1 MGISMRVKNK
11 MLRFLFFCIFFNLIS
26 CSLVGP
32 DYKRPDINLPNTYHQ
47 EINKDNVLTD
57 LNMWWKL
64 YQDPA
69 LNELMD
75 KALVKNTDINAA
87 IARVEESDAYLKEI
101 DAALLP
107 EVNLTSQA
115 SRTKST
121 TTGATT
127 FGRPI
132 KKDYLIRVG
141 TSFEL
146 DFWGKLRRAKES
158 ARAEYLASQF
168 SKDTVE
174 LTLQSLL
181 ASNYLLLR
189 STDSQILAL
198 KANVKYREENLALT
212 KKRLEGGLVSALDV
226 HQAEAAFNNLS
237 AQLSDVMRQRE
248 IIFNQLAVLSGDM
261 NLVISEL
268 TIDTLIT
275 PPTPPS
281 GLPSSLLEAR
291 PDVREAE
298 QMMIAANANIGVA
311 KAALFPTISL
321 TANFG
326 AQSAALSNL
335 NKSGSDIWGAG
346 LGLSLPIFDSGRVRA
361 KIDQATAKQKQALSY
376 YESSV
381 QNAFKEVNNALV
393 SLKEYTEQENDLKL
407 TQDAAK
413 KAMGIAS
420 NRYKAG
426 YSSYM
431 EYLDAQR
438 VFNDASIAYIQK
450 RQLRLMASVEL
461 FKSLGGGWQSQIQ

>member
-1 MGISMRVKNK
+1 

-47 EINKDNVLTD
+47 EINKDNVPTD

-291 PDVREAE
+291 PDIREAE
-298 QMMIAANANIGVA
+298 QWMIAANANIGVA

>member
-1 MGISMRVKNK
+1 MRVKNK
-11 MLRFLFFCIFFNLIS
+11 MLRFLLFCVFSSLIS

-32 DYKRPDINLPNTYHQ
+32 DYKRPEINLPSTYHQ
-47 EINKDNVLTD
+47 EINKDNVVTD

-75 KALVKNTDINAA
+75 KALIKNTDIAAA
-87 IARVEESDAYLKEI
+87 IARVEESDAYLKEVG
-101 DAALLP
+101 AALLP
-107 EVNLTSQA
+107 EINLNSIA
-115 SRTKST
+115 ARTRVTTNST
-121 TTGATT
+121 PKLTTGL
-127 FGRPI
+127 R
-132 KKDYLIRVG
+132 KDYLVRLG

-158 ARAEYLASQF
+158 ARAEYLASRF

-174 LTLQSLL
+174 LSLESLL

-189 STDSQILAL
+189 SIDSQILAL
-198 KANVKYREENLALT
+198 KANVKYREENLTLT
-212 KKRLEGGLVSALDV
+212 KKRLESGLVSALDL

-237 AQLSDVMRQRE
+237 AQLSDLMRQRE
-248 IIFNQLAVLSGDM
+248 IVFNQLTMLSGDM
-261 NLVISEL
+261 NLVIPEMTL
-268 TIDTLIT
+268 DALIT

-281 GLPSSLLEAR
+281 GLPSSLLESR

-298 QMMIAANANIGVA
+298 QMMIAANANIGIA

-321 TANFG
+321 TANLG
-326 AQSAALSNL
+326 AESAALNNL
-335 NKSGSDIWGAG
+335 NKSGSSIWGGG
-346 LGLSLPIFDSGRVRA
+346 LGLSLPIFDAGRIRS
-361 KIDQATAKQKQALSY
+361 KIDQVTAKQKEALSY
-376 YESSV
+376 YESAI

-413 KAMGIAS
+413 KAMDIAS

-426 YSSYM
+426 YSSYLD
-431 EYLDAQR
+431 YLDAQR
-438 VFNDASIAYIQK
+438 VYNDASIAYIQK
-450 RQLRLMASVEL
+450 RQLRLIASVEL

>member
-1 MGISMRVKNK
+1 MKII
-11 MLRFLFFCIFFNLIS
+11 FLILLILITS
-26 CSLVGP
+26 CTLIGP
-32 DYKRPDINLPNTYHQ
+32 DYKRPEISLPNTFHQ
-47 EINKDNVLTD
+47 EVNKENVVTD

-75 KALVKNTDINAA
+75 KALVKNTDINTA

-127 FGRPI
+127 YGKPI
-132 KKDYLIRVG
+132 KKDYLIRLG

-158 ARAEYLASQF
+158 ARAEYIASRF

-198 KANVKYREENLALT
+198 KANVKYREENLVLT
-212 KKRLEGGLVSALDV
+212 KKRLEGGLVSALDF

-248 IIFNQLAVLSGDM
+248 IIFNQLTVLSGDM
-261 NLVISEL
+261 NLVIPEL
-268 TIDTLIT
+268 TIDALIT
-275 PPTPPS
+275 PPIPPA

-321 TANFG
+321 TANFI
-326 AQSAALSNL
+326 ADYWDDL
-335 NKSGSDIWGAG
+335 
-346 LGLSLPIFDSGRVRA
+346 
-361 KIDQATAKQKQALSY
+361 Y
-376 YESSV
+376 Y
-381 QNAFKEVNNALV
+381 
-393 SLKEYTEQENDLKL
+393 
-407 TQDAAK
+407 
-413 KAMGIAS
+413 
-420 NRYKAG
+420 
-426 YSSYM
+426 
-431 EYLDAQR
+431 
-438 VFNDASIAYIQK
+438 
-450 RQLRLMASVEL
+450 
-461 FKSLGGGWQSQIQ
+461 

>member
-1 MGISMRVKNK
+1 MMK
-11 MLRFLFFCIFFNLIS
+11 RFLSFFILLNLIS
-26 CSLVGP
+26 CTLIGP
-32 DYKRPDINLPNTYHQ
+32 DYKRPEINLPNAYHQ
-47 EINKDNVLTD
+47 ELDKENFVTD
-57 LNMWWKL
+57 LNNWWKL
-64 YQDPA
+64 YEDPV

-75 KALVKNTDINAA
+75 KALIKNTDINAA
-87 IARVEESDAYLKEI
+87 IARLEESDAYLKEVG
-101 DAALLP
+101 AALLP
-107 EVNLTSQA
+107 EVDLTSQA

-121 TTGATT
+121 TTGAITNPK
-127 FGRPI
+127 PI
-132 KKDYLIRVG
+132 RKDYLIRLG

-158 ARAEYLASQF
+158 ARAEFLASQF
-168 SKDTVE
+168 SKDTVV

-189 STDSQILAL
+189 SIDSQIVAL
-198 KANVKYREENLALT
+198 KANVKYREENLTLT
-212 KKRLEGGLVSALDV
+212 KKRLESGLVSALDV

-237 AQLSDVMRQRE
+237 AQLSDLIRQRE
-248 IIFNQLAVLSGDM
+248 IIFNQLTVLSGDM
-261 NLVISEL
+261 NLVIPDV
-268 TIDTLIT
+268 TMDALIT

-281 GLPSSLLEAR
+281 GLPSSLLESR

-335 NKSGSDIWGAG
+335 NKSGSDIWGGG
-346 LGLSLPIFDSGRVRA
+346 LGLSLPIFDSGRVRS
-361 KIDQATAKQKQALSY
+361 KIDQATAKQKEALSY
-376 YESSV
+376 YESSI

-407 TQDAAK
+407 TQEAAK
-413 KAMGIAS
+413 KAMDIAS

-426 YSSYM
+426 YSSYL

-461 FKSLGGGWQSQIQ
+461 FKSLGGGWQSQAQ

>member
-1 MGISMRVKNK
+1 MMKQF
-11 MLRFLFFCIFFNLIS
+11 LLFFIFLNLFS

-32 DYKRPDINLPNTYHQ
+32 DYKRPEINLPNTYHQ
-47 EINKDNVLTD
+47 EVDKENVVTD
-57 LNMWWKL
+57 LNNWWKL
-64 YQDPA
+64 YQDPV

-75 KALVKNTDINAA
+75 KALIKNTDINAA
-87 IARVEESDAYLKEI
+87 IARLEESDAYLKEVG
-101 DAALLP
+101 AALLP
-107 EVNLTSQA
+107 EVDLTSQA

-121 TTGATT
+121 TTGAITNPK
-127 FGRPI
+127 PI
-132 KKDYLIRVG
+132 RKDYLIRLG

-168 SKDTVE
+168 SKDTVV

-189 STDSQILAL
+189 SIDSQIVAL
-198 KANVKYREENLALT
+198 KANVKYREENLTLT
-212 KKRLEGGLVSALDV
+212 KKRLESGLVSALDV

-237 AQLSDVMRQRE
+237 AQLSDLIRQRE
-248 IIFNQLAVLSGDM
+248 IIFNQLTVLSGDM
-261 NLVISEL
+261 NLVIPDV
-268 TIDTLIT
+268 TMDALIT

-281 GLPSSLLEAR
+281 GLPSSLLESR

-335 NKSGSDIWGAG
+335 NKSGSDIWGGG
-346 LGLSLPIFDSGRVRA
+346 LGLSLPIFDSGRVRS
-361 KIDQATAKQKQALSY
+361 KIDQATAKQKEALSY
-376 YESSV
+376 YESSI

-413 KAMGIAS
+413 KAMDIAS

-426 YSSYM
+426 YSSYL

-461 FKSLGGGWQSQIQ
+461 FKSLGGGWQSQAQ

>member
-1 MGISMRVKNK
+1 MRVKNK
-11 MLRFLFFCIFFNLIS
+11 MLRFLLFCVFSSLIS

-32 DYKRPDINLPNTYHQ
+32 DYKRPEINLPSTYHQ
-47 EINKDNVLTD
+47 EINKDNVVTD
-57 LNMWWKL
+57 LNVWWKL

-75 KALVKNTDINAA
+75 KALIKNTDIAAA
-87 IARVEESDAYLKEI
+87 IARVEESDAYLKEVG
-101 DAALLP
+101 AALLP
-107 EVNLTSQA
+107 EINLNSIA
-115 SRTKST
+115 ARTRVTTNST
-121 TTGATT
+121 PKLTTGL
-127 FGRPI
+127 R
-132 KKDYLIRVG
+132 KDYLVRLG

-158 ARAEYLASQF
+158 ARAEYLASRF

-174 LTLQSLL
+174 LSLESLL

-189 STDSQILAL
+189 SIDSQILAL
-198 KANVKYREENLALT
+198 KANVKYREENLTLT
-212 KKRLEGGLVSALDV
+212 KKRLESGLVSALDL

-237 AQLSDVMRQRE
+237 AQLSDLMRQRE
-248 IIFNQLAVLSGDM
+248 IVFNQLTMLSGDM
-261 NLVISEL
+261 NLVIPETTL
-268 TIDTLIT
+268 DALIT

-281 GLPSSLLEAR
+281 GLPSSLLESR

-298 QMMIAANANIGVA
+298 QMMIAANANIGIA

-321 TANFG
+321 TANLG
-326 AQSAALSNL
+326 AESAALSNL
-335 NKSGSDIWGAG
+335 NKSGSSIWGGG
-346 LGLSLPIFDSGRVRA
+346 LGLSLPIFDAGRIRS
-361 KIDQATAKQKQALSY
+361 KIDQVTAKQKEALSY
-376 YESSV
+376 YESAI

-413 KAMGIAS
+413 KAMDIAS

-426 YSSYM
+426 YSSYLD
-431 EYLDAQR
+431 YLDAQR
-438 VFNDASIAYIQK
+438 VYNDASIAYIQK
-450 RQLRLMASVEL
+450 RQLRLIASVEL

>member
-1 MGISMRVKNK
+1 MM
-11 MLRFLFFCIFFNLIS
+11 RFLFFCIFFSLIS

-32 DYKRPDINLPNTYHQ
+32 DYKRPEINLPNSYHQ

-132 KKDYLIRVG
+132 KKDYLIRLG

-189 STDSQILAL
+189 STDSQILVL

-413 KAMGIAS
+413 KAMDIAS

>member
-1 MGISMRVKNK
+1 MKQF
-11 MLRFLFFCIFFNLIS
+11 LLFFIFLNLFS

-32 DYKRPDINLPNTYHQ
+32 DYKRPEINLPNTYHQ
-47 EINKDNVLTD
+47 EVDRENVVTD
-57 LNMWWKL
+57 LNNWWKL
-64 YQDPA
+64 YQDPV

-75 KALVKNTDINAA
+75 KALIKNTDINAA
-87 IARVEESDAYLKEI
+87 IARLEESDAYLKEVG
-101 DAALLP
+101 AALLP
-107 EVNLTSQA
+107 EVDLTSQT

-121 TTGATT
+121 TTGAIANPK
-127 FGRPI
+127 PI
-132 KKDYLIRVG
+132 RKDYLIRLG

-168 SKDTVE
+168 SKDTVV

-189 STDSQILAL
+189 SIDSQIVAL
-198 KANVKYREENLALT
+198 KANVKCRGENLTLT
-212 KKRLEGGLVSALDV
+212 KKRLESGLVSALDV

-237 AQLSDVMRQRE
+237 AQLSDLIRQRE
-248 IIFNQLAVLSGDM
+248 IIFNQLTVLSGDM
-261 NLVISEL
+261 NLVIPDV
-268 TIDTLIT
+268 TMDALIT

-281 GLPSSLLEAR
+281 GLPSSLLESR

-335 NKSGSDIWGAG
+335 NKSGSDIWGGG
-346 LGLSLPIFDSGRVRA
+346 LGLSLPIFDAGRVRS
-361 KIDQATAKQKQALSY
+361 KIDQATAKQKEALSY
-376 YESSV
+376 YESSI

-407 TQDAAK
+407 TQEAAK
-413 KAMGIAS
+413 KAMDIAS

-426 YSSYM
+426 YSSYL

-461 FKSLGGGWQSQIQ
+461 FKSLGGGWQSQAQ

>member
-1 MGISMRVKNK
+1 MRSIKK
-11 MLRFLFFCIFFNLIS
+11 IFLFTLLSISGCTLI
-26 CSLVGP
+26 GR
-32 DYKRPDINLPNTYHQ
+32 DYKRPEINLPSSYHQ
-47 EINKDNVLTD
+47 EINKDNVVAD

-75 KALVKNTDINAA
+75 KALVKNTDIAAA
-87 IARVEESDAYLKEI
+87 IARVEESDAYLKEVG
-101 DAALLP
+101 AALLP
-107 EVNLTSQA
+107 EVDLNSQA
-115 SRTKST
+115 LRNRVT
-121 TTGATT
+121 TTGNKINGSTLST
-127 FGRPI
+127 GLR
-132 KKDYLIRVG
+132 KDYLVRLG

-158 ARAEYLASQF
+158 ARAEYLASRF
-168 SKDTVE
+168 SRDTVE
-174 LTLQSLL
+174 LSLESLL

-189 STDSQILAL
+189 SIDSQILAL
-198 KANVKYREENLALT
+198 KANVKYREENLTLT
-212 KKRLEGGLVSALDV
+212 KKRLESGLVSALDL

-237 AQLSDVMRQRE
+237 AQLSDLMRQRE
-248 IIFNQLAVLSGDM
+248 IVFNQLTVLSGDM
-261 NLVISEL
+261 NLVIPEM
-268 TIDTLIT
+268 TIDPLIT

-281 GLPSSLLEAR
+281 GLPSSLLESR

-298 QMMIAANANIGVA
+298 QMMIAANANIGIA

-321 TANFG
+321 TANLG
-326 AQSAALSNL
+326 VESAALSNL
-335 NKSGSDIWGAG
+335 NKSGSGIWGGG
-346 LGLSLPIFDSGRVRA
+346 LGLSLPIFDSGRVRS
-361 KIDQATAKQKQALSY
+361 KIDQATAKQKEALSY
-376 YESSV
+376 YESAI

-413 KAMGIAS
+413 KAMDIAS

-426 YSSYM
+426 YSSYL

-438 VFNDASIAYIQK
+438 VYNDASIAYIQK

>member
-1 MGISMRVKNK
+1 MRVKNK

-87 IARVEESDAYLKEI
+87 VARVEESDAYLKEI

-132 KKDYLIRVG
+132 KKDYLIRIG

-181 ASNYLLLR
+181 TSNYLLLR

-261 NLVISEL
+261 NLVMPEL
-268 TIDTLIT
+268 TIDTLII

-281 GLPSSLLEAR
+281 GLPSSLLEVR

-361 KIDQATAKQKQALSY
+361 KIDQVTAKQKQALSY

-381 QNAFKEVNNALV
+381 QNAFREVNNALV

-413 KAMGIAS
+413 KAMDISS

-438 VFNDASIAYIQK
+438 VYNDASIAYIQK
-450 RQLRLMASVEL
+450 RQLRLIASVEL
-461 FKSLGGGWQSQIQ
+461 FKSLGGGWQSQVQ

>member
-1 MGISMRVKNK
+1 MRVKNK

-226 HQAEAAFNNLS
+226 YQAEAAFNNLS

>member
-1 MGISMRVKNK
+1 MIT
-11 MLRFLFFCIFFNLIS
+11 RFLLIFILSMLVS

-32 DYKRPDINLPNTYHQ
+32 DYKRPEVNLPNTYHQ
-47 EINKDNVLTD
+47 EVNKENIVTD
-57 LNMWWKL
+57 LNNWWKL

-75 KALVKNTDINAA
+75 KALIKNKDISAA
-87 IARVEESDAYLKEI
+87 IARVEASDAYLKEVG
-101 DAALLP
+101 AALLP
-107 EVNLTSQA
+107 EVDLTSQA
-115 SRTKST
+115 NRIKST
-121 TTGATT
+121 TTGAIPNPK
-127 FGRPI
+127 PI
-132 KKDYLIRVG
+132 RKDYLVRLG
-141 TSFEL
+141 ASFEI

-168 SKDTVE
+168 SKDTVV

-189 STDSQILAL
+189 SIDSQILAL
-198 KANVKYREENLALT
+198 KENVKYREENLTLT
-212 KKRLEGGLVSALDV
+212 KKRLESGLVSALDV

-237 AQLSDVMRQRE
+237 AQLSDLSRQRE
-248 IIFNQLAVLSGDM
+248 IIFNQLTVLSGDM
-261 NLVISEL
+261 SLVIPDA
-268 TIDTLIT
+268 TMDALIT

-281 GLPSSLLEAR
+281 GLPSSLLESR

-335 NKSGSDIWGAG
+335 NKSGSDIWGGG
-346 LGLSLPIFDSGRVRA
+346 LGLSLPIFDAGRVRS
-361 KIDQATAKQKQALSY
+361 KIDQATAKQKEALNY
-376 YESSV
+376 YESSI

-413 KAMGIAS
+413 KAMDIAS

-426 YSSYM
+426 YSSYL

-461 FKSLGGGWQSQIQ
+461 FKSLGGGWQSQVQ